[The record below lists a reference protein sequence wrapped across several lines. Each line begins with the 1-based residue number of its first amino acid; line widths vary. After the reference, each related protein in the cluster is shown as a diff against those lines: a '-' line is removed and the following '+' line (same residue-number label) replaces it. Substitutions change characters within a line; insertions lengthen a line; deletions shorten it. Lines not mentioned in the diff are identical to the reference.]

1 MSDLAIFVIGT
12 IVFFVG
18 GVGVVLYGLD
28 TFQLWSRR
36 ETAGDQDRHLDHGT
50 VAEVIGARSEP
61 PAA

>member
-36 ETAGDQDRHLDHGT
+36 ETDEGQDRHLEQGT
-50 VAEVIGARSEP
+50 VRDVIGPRSEP
-61 PAA
+61 PA